1 MKLWQW
7 GLIVTIVAGFLNGQL
22 VSHHIGGIIREFMR
36 LAALI
41 GLGVLIY
48 GLISKR

>member
-7 GLIVTIVAGFLNGQL
+7 GLIIALIAGFLNGQL
-22 VSHHIGGIIREFMR
+22 VSHNIGGIVRELMR
-36 LAALI
+36 LAALV